1 MESTDTLSYSRVLRK
16 SVLLRVLE
24 YYQGIMLLTT
34 NRLTSLDVAVLSR
47 IHLAIRYRDLGPD
60 DIINIFNTFLRKVD
74 IDPEDKKAIDRW
86 VKREAV
92 EYNLNG
98 RQIRN
103 IVTSAQSLARSQKM
117 LLTRDHLDDV
127 LKMTDKFQ
135 RALQDVISQS
145 RHNLGPTK

>member
-1 MESTDTLSYSRVLRK
+1 
-16 SVLLRVLE
+16 
-24 YYQGIMLLTT
+24 MLLTT

-47 IHLAIRYRDLGPD
+47 IHLAIRYRDLGAD
-60 DIINIFNTFLRKVD
+60 DIKNIFDTFLNKCK
-74 IDPEDKKAIDRW
+74 IDPEDKRDVERW
-86 VKREAV
+86 VNKEAT

-103 IVTSAQSLARSQKM
+103 IVKSAEALARSEKKS
-117 LLTRDHLDDV
+117 LNRDHLDDV

-145 RHNLGPTK
+145 RHNLGQTK

>member
-1 MESTDTLSYSRVLRK
+1 
-16 SVLLRVLE
+16 
-24 YYQGIMLLTT
+24 MLLTT

-47 IHLAIRYRDLGPD
+47 IHLAIRYKDLQAN
-60 DIINIFNTFLRKVD
+60 DIINIFSTFLKKAD
-74 IDPEDKKAIDRW
+74 IDPEDKGDIERW
-86 VKREAV
+86 VKRDAT

-103 IVTSAQSLARSQKM
+103 IVTSAQALARSEKK

-145 RHNLGPTK
+145 RHNLGQTK

>member
-1 MESTDTLSYSRVLRK
+1 
-16 SVLLRVLE
+16 
-24 YYQGIMLLTT
+24 MLLTT

-60 DIINIFNTFLRKVD
+60 DIINIFNTFLKKAD
-74 IDPEDKKAIDRW
+74 IDPEDRRDIERW
-86 VKREAV
+86 VKREAT

-103 IVTSAQSLARSQKM
+103 IVTSAQALARSEKK

-145 RHNLGPTK
+145 RHNLGQPK

>member
-1 MESTDTLSYSRVLRK
+1 
-16 SVLLRVLE
+16 
-24 YYQGIMLLTT
+24 MLLTT

-47 IHLAIRYRDLGPD
+47 IHLAIRYRDLEPN
-60 DIINIFNTFLRKVD
+60 DIRNIFDTFLNKCK
-74 IDPEDKKAIDRW
+74 IDPEDKRDVERW
-86 VKREAV
+86 VNKDAT

-103 IVTSAQSLARSQKM
+103 IVKSAEALARSEKKS
-117 LLTRDHLDDV
+117 LNRDHLDDV

-145 RHNLGPTK
+145 RHNLGQTK